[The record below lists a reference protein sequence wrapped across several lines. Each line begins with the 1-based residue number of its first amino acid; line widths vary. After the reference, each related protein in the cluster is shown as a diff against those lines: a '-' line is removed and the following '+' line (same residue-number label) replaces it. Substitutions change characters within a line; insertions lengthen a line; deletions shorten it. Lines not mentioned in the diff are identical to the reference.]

1 MSNDFP
7 FSLLRKLPVM
17 DKDAN
22 KYSFGHV
29 VVIGGNLGYAGAAR
43 LAAEGALRSGAG
55 MVSVLTRKAS
65 VSGILAGRPEL
76 MVRGIDANERGIAH
90 ANAILEKATSVVLGP
105 GLGRDEWAK
114 FIWDHFCHLTH
125 KKVVDADAL
134 WFLSQAQS
142 TMKLVNTVITPHE
155 GEAARLLNVPREEVS
170 KHRLSSVKKIMKF
183 SSTCVLKG
191 HETLVASQNV
201 VYENKTGNPVL
212 AMAGTGDILA
222 GIIGSFLA
230 QGLSLE
236 EAACLGVWVHGR
248 AADLLYENEEGVRG
262 SVASDLFPYIRSI
275 ML

>member
-7 FSLLRKLPVM
+7 FSLLKKLPVM

-55 MVSVLTRKAS
+55 MVSVLTRKAN

-76 MVRGIDANERGIAH
+76 MVRGIDANERGLNH
-90 ANAILEKATSVVLGP
+90 ASAILEKATSVVLGP
-105 GLGRDEWAK
+105 GLGRDEWGK
-114 FIWDHFCHLTH
+114 FMWDHFCHLKH

-155 GEAARLLNVPREEVS
+155 GEAARLLNVARVEIS
-170 KHRLSSVKKIMKF
+170 KHRLSTVKKLMKYAN
-183 SSTCVLKG
+183 TCVLKG
-191 HETLVASQNV
+191 NETLVASQSGVHKNQS
-201 VYENKTGNPVL
+201 GNSVL

-262 SVASDLFPYIRSI
+262 SVASDLFPYIRKV

>member
-7 FSLLRKLPVM
+7 FSLLKKLPVM
-17 DKDAN
+17 DKNAN

-43 LAAEGALRSGAG
+43 LAAEGALRAGAG
-55 MVSVLTRKAS
+55 MVSVLTRKAN

-76 MVRGIDANERGIAH
+76 MVRGIDANERGLNH
-90 ANAILEKATSVVLGP
+90 ASLILEKATSVVLGP
-105 GLGRDEWAK
+105 GLGRDEWGK
-114 FIWDHFCHLTH
+114 FMWDHFCHLTH

-191 HETLVASQNV
+191 HKTLVSSQNL

-222 GIIGSFLA
+222 GIIGSFIA

-262 SVASDLFPYIRSI
+262 SVASDLFPYIRKV

>member
-1 MSNDFP
+1 MSSDFP
-7 FSLLRKLPVM
+7 FSLFRKLPVM
-17 DKDAN
+17 NTSAN

-29 VVIGGNLGYAGAAR
+29 VIIGGNLGYAGAAR

-65 VSGILAGRPEL
+65 VSGIISARPEI
-76 MVRGIDANERGIAH
+76 MVRGIDANDRGLAH
-90 ANAILEKATSVVLGP
+90 ASAILEKASSVVLGP
-105 GLGRDEWAK
+105 GLGRDEWGK
-114 FIWDHFCHLTH
+114 FMWDHFCHLNL

-142 TMKLVNTVITPHE
+142 TMKLVNSIITPHE
-155 GEAARLLNVPREEVS
+155 GEAARLLNVPREEIS

-183 SSTCVLKG
+183 SNVCVLKG
-191 HETLVASQNV
+191 HDSLVSSQNE
-201 VYENKTGNPVL
+201 VYVNKTGNPVL

-222 GIIGSFLA
+222 GIIGSFIA

-248 AADLLYENEEGVRG
+248 AADILYESEEGIRG
-262 SVASDLFPYIRSI
+262 SVASDLFPYIRKV

>member
-7 FSLLRKLPVM
+7 FSLLRKLPLMNKEV
-17 DKDAN
+17 N

-29 VVIGGNLGYAGAAR
+29 VVIGGNSGYAGAAR

-55 MVSVLTRKAS
+55 MVSVLTQKAS
-65 VSGILAGRPEL
+65 VSGVLAGRPEL
-76 MVRGIDANERGIAH
+76 MVRGIEANEKGIEH
-90 ANAILEKATSVVLGP
+90 ANAILKKATSVVLGP
-105 GLGRDEWAK
+105 GLGRDEWGR
-114 FIWDHFCHLTH
+114 FMWDHFCHLSH
-125 KKVVDADAL
+125 NKVVDADAL
-134 WFLSQAQS
+134 WFLSQAQNPI
-142 TMKLVNTVITPHE
+142 KLVNAIITPHE

-191 HETLVASQNV
+191 HETLVASQSV
-201 VYENKTGNPVL
+201 AYENKTGNAIL

-230 QGLSLE
+230 QGLSLD

-248 AADLLYENEEGVRG
+248 AADLLKESEEGIRG
-262 SVASDLFPYIRSI
+262 SVASDLFPYIRNT